1 MTQPKRRRGWISSLK
16 DDPNSTWGNVED
28 FYEDISS
35 IEAQPDGRIIVNSQ
49 VWGRIRGSERPVPGD
64 GFAFYHSSRAKFP
77 PRDQFRR
84 SPRVSLVGELLDV
97 RFSGEE
103 IEMISV
109 AVEPRVISALQARP
123 IVRDDKTKLLFE
135 RSVPPGPPY
144 SLYPVEPED
153 WSRIQEL
160 TQLGLA
166 ELRLLEDAY
175 PTAAEFDHYART
187 VLEGASTTKPATVRK
202 RCDALLAI
210 AREHYR
216 GADGILRCEVCQW
229 ARPSQISAD
238 IVELHHRNPLA
249 AAPHEGRELTL
260 DDAVASLSPLCPNC
274 HRVAHAKPDGSIYS
288 TNELRGII
296 SQSNVA

>member
-1 MTQPKRRRGWISSLK
+1 MPQPKRRRGWISSLK

-49 VWGRIRGSERPVPGD
+49 VWGRIRGSGRPVPGD

-84 SPRVSLVGELLDV
+84 SPRISLVGELLEV

-109 AVEPRVISALQARP
+109 VVEPRVIPALQARP
-123 IVRDDKTKLLFE
+123 IVRNAKTKPLFE

-160 TQLGLA
+160 TQLALKDATADEISEGEVVLNDLA
-166 ELRLLEDAY
+166 EIDRQFASDVEASWSLSDTERDARLSQASPFPEPIEVFTTVFRRNPDVVVEVLKRANGICERCGQNAPFTRRSDNSPFLEV
-175 PTAAEFDHYART
+175 HHR
-187 VLEGASTTKPATVRK
+187 VR
-202 RCDALLAI
+202 L
-210 AREHYR
+210 
-216 GADGILRCEVCQW
+216 ADGGEDTPQN
-229 ARPSQISAD
+229 ATA
-238 IVELHHRNPLA
+238 
-249 AAPHEGRELTL
+249 
-260 DDAVASLSPLCPNC
+260 LCPNC
-274 HRVAHAKPDGSIYS
+274 HREVHHG
-288 TNELRGII
+288 
-296 SQSNVA
+296 